1 MKKQF
6 NLLDEPWV
14 PVRFRSGAVRELGLR
29 EVFAQAG
36 NIATLAETSPP
47 NLIALYR
54 LLLAITHRALL
65 RSKGSWKDRDRVEWY
80 RNGLPIDAIHDYLE
94 QWRERFWL
102 FHPESPFMQVA
113 ALAVHEETQD
123 KMKSWTQIALGSANG
138 NSPVLF
144 DHSVDTSPTPI
155 SPAQAIRNLLG
166 FLQFTP
172 GGLVKSLRD
181 SDNAGALSNSAAVLP
196 LGMTLSQ
203 TLCLSIHPWNQAA
216 NDDRPAWEVCPPSI
230 PMLKAAPHL
239 ATGPNDRYT
248 RLSRAILLLREEMTD
263 EIRWLRFS
271 AGLALANDANAPD
284 PMTSSRIGTDGPIRI
299 TFSKGRSIWRDL
311 SSLLPDPTGKFAL
324 PAAVL
329 TWAANVIES
338 IEGRPP
344 EVPILVAGLA
354 TDPQKAAKLVR
365 WRSERFD
372 LPTSLLIDPD
382 AGPELRQQ
390 LRAAEDT
397 YYRLRGFAS
406 DLIAETLPDPSSK
419 DTRARARSILDVG
432 PCAATYFS
440 TAERSLPSLMKQIGD
455 GGIEAADAMWRE
467 ALATAVESAWQVT
480 SRSLGQSAAVLR
492 AEAVSHWKLS
502 LLLQELRGADAVVPK
517 TEQNSRSTSEG
528 EAHP

>member
-1 MKKQF
+1 MNKHF

-14 PVRFRSGAVRELGLR
+14 PVRFHSGEVRELGLR

-36 NIATLAETSPP
+36 SIATLAETSPP

-65 RSKGSWKDRDRVEWY
+65 RSKGSWKDRDRAEWY
-80 RNGLPIDAIHDYLE
+80 RNGLPVDAIHDYLE

-113 ALAVHEETQD
+113 ALAGHEETRD
-123 KMKSWTQIALGSANG
+123 KMKSWTQIALDSANG

-144 DHSVDTSPTPI
+144 DHSVDMSPTPI
-155 SPAQAIRNLLG
+155 APVQAIRNLLG

-172 GGLVKSLRD
+172 GGLVKVIRSAD
-181 SDNAGALSNSAAVLP
+181 KAGSIANSAAIVP
-196 LGMTLSQ
+196 LGMTLNQ
-203 TLCLSIHPWNQAA
+203 TLCLAVHPCKQSIQ
-216 NDDRPAWEVCPPSI
+216 DDRPAWESDQPSVSKLGSE
-230 PMLKAAPHL
+230 PCL

-248 RLSRAILLLREEMTD
+248 RLTRAVLFIAESETNN
-263 EIRWLRFS
+263 IRHLRFA
-271 AGLALANDANAPD
+271 AGLALADDPSAPD
-284 PMTSSRIGTDGPIRI
+284 PMVSYRIGTNGPVRI
-299 TFSKGRSIWRDL
+299 SFNEGRAIWRDL
-311 SSLLPDPTGKFAL
+311 SSLLPDPSGKYAI

-329 TWAANVIES
+329 TWSAYLMDALEETDS
-338 IEGRPP
+338 Q
-344 EVPILVAGLA
+344 VPILIAGLA
-354 TDPQKAAKLVR
+354 SDQAKLLR

-372 LPTSLLIDPD
+372 LPASLLIDPD

-406 DLIAETLPDPSSK
+406 DLVAETLPDPSSK
-419 DTRARARSILDVG
+419 DTRARARSILNAG
-432 PCAATYFS
+432 PCAASYF
-440 TAERSLPSLMKQIGD
+440 TAVERSLPSLMLQISRGEID
-455 GGIEAADAMWRE
+455 EADAMWR
-467 ALATAVESAWQVT
+467 ATLATAAISGWRT
-480 SRSLGQSAAVLR
+480 TCRSLGQSAAVLR

-502 LLLQELRGADAVVPK
+502 HLLQELRGDGAVVPK
-517 TEQNSRSTSEG
+517 TEQNSRSTSAE